1 MAPDDPELGV
11 RGLHAGHLAFAQT
24 RGTICTVFRT
34 CTVFRIS
41 TVETM
46 PIELL
51 GIVYGHQ
58 HANKVR

>member
-1 MAPDDPELGV
+1 MATDDPELGV

-24 RGTICTVFRT
+24 RGTAGTGVKIFP
-34 CTVFRIS
+34 
-41 TVETM
+41 VETM

-51 GIVYGHQ
+51 EIRYGHQ

>member
-24 RGTICTVFRT
+24 RGTICTVFR
-34 CTVFRIS
+34 IS